1 MVRLRAAG
9 RPILDRMTGSGQ
21 LAEYLQACRA
31 RLRPADVGLDTYGER
46 RRVPGLR
53 REEVA
58 GLAGVSASYYVRLEQ
73 GQSLNASNEVIDGIA
88 RALRLDADEH
98 EHLRALARPR
108 RRAAPRQAAERVA
121 PATEELLAT
130 MASVPAVLLGRRSD
144 VLAWNPLGHALFAGH
159 LDPAAP
165 ARPKDRPNMARLV
178 FLDAHTR
185 ELYPRWTVKARALVG
200 NLRLVAGRH
209 PDDRE
214 LSNLVGE
221 LVTRSPQFAA
231 MWADH
236 RVRAC
241 DSTEH
246 QMRHPLVGD
255 LTVNQQTL
263 LLAHAPEHTLTFV
276 TAAQGS
282 PSQAAL
288 TLLAQ
293 AVTNSP
299 QRTHYEVAAKTN
311 SPFDP
316 DTAT

>member
-1 MVRLRAAG
+1 MN
-9 RPILDRMTGSGQ
+9 GSGQ
-21 LAEYLQACRA
+21 LAEYLQVCRA
-31 RLRPADVGLDTYGER
+31 RLRPEDVGLDTYGER

-73 GQSLNASNEVIDGIA
+73 GQSVNASNEVIDGIA

-98 EHLRALARPR
+98 EHLRALARPLR
-108 RRAAPRQAAERVA
+108 RRAVPRPPVERIA
-121 PATEELLAT
+121 PATAELLAT
-130 MASVPAVLLGRRSD
+130 MAHVPAILLGRRSD

-159 LDPAAP
+159 LDPEAP
-165 ARPKDRPNMARLV
+165 ARPKERPNMARLV

-185 ELYPRWTVKARALVG
+185 ELYPRWTVKARAVVG
-200 NLRLVAGRH
+200 NLQLVAGRH

-214 LSNLVGE
+214 LSTLVGE
-221 LVTRSPQFAA
+221 LVTGSPEFAA

-246 QMRHPLVGD
+246 RMRHPLVGD

-276 TAAQGS
+276 TAEQGS

-293 AVTNSP
+293 V
-299 QRTHYEVAAKTN
+299 VAGQGP
-311 SPFDP
+311 SRVRID
-316 DTAT
+316 D